1 MQNPKYLVT
10 IAHEPSRPLGQ
21 QLVSIGGVTC
31 SIPSYTSEYFVAN
44 MPELKISA
52 TGSSYQTALTNLLN
66 IATAS
71 SFNDLGNGAY
81 NDIRTY

>member
-1 MQNPKYLVT
+1 MQNPTYLVT
-10 IAHEPSRPLGQ
+10 IAHEPSRLGGQ
-21 QLVSIGGVTC
+21 RLVNIGGATV
-31 SIPSYTSEYFVAN
+31 SMPFYTSDYFVAN

-71 SFNDLGNGAY
+71 SFNDLGNGTY
-81 NDIRTY
+81 NHTGIY

>member
-10 IAHEPSRPLGQ
+10 ISYEPSRPGVQ
-21 QLVSIGGVTC
+21 QLVNIGGVTC
-31 SIPSYTSEYFVAN
+31 SMPTYTSEYFVAS

-52 TGSSYQTALTNLLN
+52 TGSSYQTALTNVLN

-71 SFNDLGNGAY
+71 SFNDGGNGPY
-81 NDIRTY
+81 NGIRTY

>member
-1 MQNPKYLVT
+1 MQNPTYLVT
-10 IAHEPSRPLGQ
+10 IAHQPSRPNGQ
-21 QLVSIGGVTC
+21 QLMNAGGVTF
-31 SIPSYTSEYFVAN
+31 SIPSYSSEYFVAS

-52 TGSSYQTALTNLLN
+52 TGSTYQTALTNLLN

-71 SFNDLGNGAY
+71 TFNDLGNGAY

>member
-10 IAHEPSRPLGQ
+10 IAHEPSRPNGQ
-21 QLVSIGGVTC
+21 QQVNIGGVTC
-31 SIPSYTSEYFVAN
+31 SIPSYSSEYFVAN
-44 MPELKISA
+44 MAELKISA

-71 SFNDLGNGAY
+71 SFNDFGNGAY